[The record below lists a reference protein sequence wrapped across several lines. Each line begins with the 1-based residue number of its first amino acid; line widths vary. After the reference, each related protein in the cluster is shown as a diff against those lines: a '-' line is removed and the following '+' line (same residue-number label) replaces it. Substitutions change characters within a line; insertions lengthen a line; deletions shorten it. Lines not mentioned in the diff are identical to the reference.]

1 MHVPIFDASQARV
14 ARRGRDAGIN
24 RNLFGPED
32 GTLRIRRHALT
43 IDVVYGAFWYQD
55 WLKQEHIFRFILRIP
70 KDGDTRTDVTGVDDS
85 YSYWD

>member
-1 MHVPIFDASQARV
+1 VRAGPQTVFPWRPFDDRIAAGAEKVLKYIPVPPSV
-14 ARRGRDAGIN
+14 
-24 RNLFGPED
+24 
-32 GTLRIRRHALT
+32 
-43 IDVVYGAFWYQD
+43 DVVYGAFWYQD